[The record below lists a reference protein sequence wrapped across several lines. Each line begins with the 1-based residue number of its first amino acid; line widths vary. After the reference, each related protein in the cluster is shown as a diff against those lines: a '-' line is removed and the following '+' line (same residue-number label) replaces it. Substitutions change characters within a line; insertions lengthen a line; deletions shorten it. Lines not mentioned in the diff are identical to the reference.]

1 MTDHN
6 KTTRYLIDDLTLDIQ
21 RGELTR
27 NETVISLPK
36 LSYDLLHALATAS
49 PTLLS
54 QSQLMAIVW
63 PDRVIGDET
72 LKQRVKLLRKSLGDN
87 ASKPTYIEA
96 VRGRGYRLI
105 PQVVSE
111 CVVKAPPSVLQS
123 STPSFRWLAFIQ
135 KNTVAWFSDRS
146 LLRKILMLLI
156 VLFILIVL
164 INISENNTQ
173 DLSIKTDN
181 ELSTLETI
189 TLSQYEKS
197 NQLYHAARD
206 YYHRYR
212 KADNMIAIELFK
224 QAIAQDSKFSAAY
237 AGLSQAYSQLYF
249 QFGGDKEYKSK
260 AIDYAYHALR
270 LDQNSAQ
277 SFKALGTAY
286 YVSGWLSK
294 SVATLHKGIEINPD
308 EIEIMINLAY
318 IYSMQ
323 GQIDKALLWH
333 KKALTKAPN
342 HAVAMMHTGL
352 TLQRN
357 KQYKAANLWYEK
369 ALLLQPDYVLTRYHR
384 VQLAIEQQDYE
395 LATSI
400 INAHP
405 LPHPLMDQATA
416 DIAYYQGDLATAYK
430 AYQQATSMKDISK
443 LSRSHL
449 MATLLSNQRP
459 ENATKQGAIIDN
471 LKNLQLHGN
480 EHAEVSLQL
489 AEFYSATQK
498 VDLAMRYFVQAIEQG
513 YLLNYRVL
521 QAPLFSTL
529 RNHHDFKKFVAPKP
543 QRIIDGKRK
552 IGEY

>member
-6 KTTRYLIDDLTLDIQ
+6 KTTRYLIGDLILDIQ

-27 NETVISLPK
+27 GETVISLPK

-54 QSQLMAIVW
+54 QSQLMAMVW

-87 ASKPTYIEA
+87 ASEPTYIEA

-111 CVVKAPPSVLQS
+111 CVVKAPPSILRS
-123 STPSFRWLAFIQ
+123 AAPSFNLPAVITKSIVERFT
-135 KNTVAWFSDRS
+135 KRS
-146 LLRKILMLLI
+146 LIKKATMVFT
-156 VLFILIVL
+156 VLCIIIIS
-164 INISENNTQ
+164 INIHENKIQ
-173 DLSIKTDN
+173 EPSISTDN
-181 ELSTLETI
+181 DLSTLETI
-189 TLSQYEKS
+189 TLSQYEKA

-212 KADNMIAIELFK
+212 HADNTIAIELFE
-224 QAIAQDSKFSAAY
+224 QAITQDSEFSAAY

-249 QFGGDKEYKSK
+249 QFGGDREDKRK

-270 LDQNSAQ
+270 LDRDSAQ

-294 SVATLHKGIEINPD
+294 SISTLHKGIDIDPD
-308 EIEIMINLAY
+308 DVEIMINLAY
-318 IYSMQ
+318 IYSAQ

-357 KQYKAANLWYEK
+357 KQYKAANLWYKK
-369 ALLLQPDYVLTRYHR
+369 ALLLQPDYALTRYHR
-384 VQLAIEQQDYE
+384 VQLAIEQQDFE
-395 LATSI
+395 LALSMV
-400 INAHP
+400 NGHV
-405 LPHPLMDQATA
+405 LPHPLMSQAAA
-416 DIAYYQGDLATAYK
+416 DIAYYQGDLASAYN
-430 AYQQATSMKDISK
+430 AYQQATTMKNVTT

-449 MATLLSNQRP
+449 MATLLKNKHLA
-459 ENATKQGAIIDN
+459 NTTKQYAIIN
-471 LKNLQLHGN
+471 HLKNLQLHGN
-480 EHAEVSLQL
+480 EDAEISLQL
-489 AEFYSATQK
+489 AEFYSATQE
-498 VDLAMRYFVQAIEQG
+498 VDLAMRYFVQALEQG
-513 YLLNYRVL
+513 YRLDYRVL
-521 QAPLFSTL
+521 QAPLFSAL
-529 RNHHDFKKFVAPKP
+529 RNHHDFKRFIKPKP
-543 QRIIDGKRK
+543 KQLIDGKRK